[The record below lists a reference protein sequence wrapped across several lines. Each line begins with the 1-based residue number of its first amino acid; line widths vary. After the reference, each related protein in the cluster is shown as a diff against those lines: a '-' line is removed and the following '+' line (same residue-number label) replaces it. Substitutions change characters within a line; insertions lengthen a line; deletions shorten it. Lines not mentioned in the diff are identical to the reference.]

1 MGHTRAVRKSGAV
14 TWSLM
19 AAVAG
24 LVVAPAVPASAAGLR
39 ADAGAVVPAG
49 SVVTLPAAGV
59 ALKAPAD
66 GRLWGYDLTGGVAG
80 VAFTAT
86 AGAAANRVSAPP
98 GDQLCVFHL
107 VVDDGADAPF
117 LDPTQLDSAGPT
129 VTVTYGAHQI
139 AVPVDLTASL
149 TSDQVLAVA
158 VPDNADPV
166 VTVTYAGV
174 TASFDLRA
182 GHRVG
187 LDPPGLYRDR
197 QTPWLTDH
205 PAVTGTLTQ
214 TGPTPY
220 TATFTDPVTVTGA
233 YLSWFPPTP
242 ATTRPPAGDS
252 YLIVTPTG
260 GPPPSVTEGGTY
272 QTAGLPATA
281 VTLTLPD
288 GREAAGRVVNQEA
301 EGNTDLFGGTGA
313 YYFAVPADFTTGT
326 IAIHATAPLAVQ
338 NTVGSTVL
346 GPRATLAVTGSVQ
359 VPIAFPASSPY
370 RQPVAA
376 SPGAGPLP
384 GHPPGSGFPTW
395 AIALLIAAAAVMAGL
410 VVRSRRNPGIP
421 ARPVTRPLALTA
433 GPSVWLASGPAIL
446 ARAEAHARAVVGEL
460 PAPPGEPPR
469 SSDSDGQRGDGP
481 DDQGPPQEP
490 AEPVLV
496 VRLLGRLDVEG
507 LTGRLRR
514 KAARRLLVC
523 LCLWPEG
530 PLAGDQLRNALATRD
545 DTEPSTESVRSFA
558 TALRAALPAGV
569 FPPAGPAGGYRLV
582 GDIDNDWALFQDLT
596 ARAQTLPAGA
606 DKLDLISRAL
616 RLVRGVPLSGD
627 TWAGVDQAVR
637 HIETTIERTAADGAR
652 LALGL
657 HDARTAETLITQGLL
672 AAPASPLL
680 WELRLGAAAA
690 GSGVGLQRAWT
701 QAESAL
707 GEDRG
712 MLAATYER
720 LRTGQF

>member
-14 TWSLM
+14 TWSLV

-24 LVVAPAVPASAAGLR
+24 LVAAPSQPASAVALPLI
-39 ADAGAVVPAG
+39 AGAVVPDG
-49 SVVTLPAAGV
+49 TVVTLPAAGV
-59 ALKAPAD
+59 ALRAPAD

-80 VAFTAT
+80 VAFAAT
-86 AGAAANRVSAPP
+86 AGTPADRVSAPP

-117 LDPTQLDSAGPT
+117 LDTSQLDSADPT
-129 VTVTYGAHQI
+129 VAVTYGAHRVV
-139 AVPVDLTASL
+139 VPVHLTASL

-158 VPDNADPV
+158 VPDGADPV
-166 VTVTYAGV
+166 VTVTFAGV
-174 TASFDLRA
+174 GANFDLRG

-220 TATFTDPVTVTGA
+220 KATFTDPVTVTGA

-242 ATTRPPAGDS
+242 ATTQPPAGDS

-260 GPPPSVTEGGTY
+260 GPPASVAEGGTY
-272 QTAGLPATA
+272 QTVGLPATA

-288 GREAAGRVVNQEA
+288 GRVVTGRVVNQEA

-313 YYFAVPADFTTGT
+313 YYFAVPTDFTTGT
-326 IAIHATAPLAVQ
+326 VAIRATGALAVQ

-346 GPRATLAVTGSVQ
+346 NPGATLAVTGSVQ
-359 VPIAFPASSPY
+359 VPVSFPAVSPY
-370 RQPVAA
+370 RVPAAA
-376 SPGAGPLP
+376 SPSSGAQ
-384 GHPPGSGFPTW
+384 HARSAGSGFPVW
-395 AIALLIAAAAVMAGL
+395 AIALLIAAAAVIVGL
-410 VVRSRRNPGIP
+410 VLRSRRNQGIP

-433 GPSVWLASGPAIL
+433 GPDVFRVSGPATL
-446 ARAEAHARAVVGEL
+446 APAEAHAPTVVGEL
-460 PAPPGEPPR
+460 PAAPGESP
-469 SSDSDGQRGDGP
+469 STYSNGQRGDGP
-481 DDQGPPQEP
+481 DDQAPPSEQP
-490 AEPVLV
+490 AGPVLV

-514 KAARRLLVC
+514 KASRRLLVC
-523 LCLWPEG
+523 LCLWPDR

-558 TALRAALPAGV
+558 TALRAALPAGM
-569 FPPAGPAGGYRLV
+569 FPPAGPAGGYQLV
-582 GDIDNDWALFQDLT
+582 GDIDNDWALFQDRT
-596 ARAQTLPAGA
+596 ARAQTLPAGPE
-606 DKLDLISRAL
+606 KLELIARAL

-637 HIETTIERTAADGAR
+637 HIETAIERTAAEGAR

-690 GSGVGLQRAWT
+690 GSGVGLQRAWA
-701 QAESAL
+701 QAEGAL
-707 GEDRG
+707 GDDRG